1 MKLAMIGLGKMGMGL
16 AERLIRH
23 GHRVVGYD
31 LMPEAV
37 VRAQSAGAI
46 PAASIEDAVL
56 KLDSSPRIVWLMVP
70 AGDPVGMILQQ
81 LATLLGQ
88 GDIII
93 EGGNSYYKESVE
105 RATMLRYKG
114 IYLLDTGVSG
124 GIWGLKNGFNL
135 MVGGDPGAF
144 AAVEPIYRD
153 LAPEGGC
160 GHVGP
165 SGAGHFVKM
174 IHNGIEYGMMQALAE
189 GLELIRAK
197 SEFDVDL
204 AGLTRLWMH
213 GSVIRSWLLEL
224 AGNALAED
232 VDLDWTDAKVT
243 DSGEGRWTVAE
254 SIEQAVPLPV
264 ITLALQMRFRSR
276 QEDSFAARLLSALRH
291 QFGGHNVRREGGE

>member
-1 MKLAMIGLGKMGMGL
+1 
-16 AERLIRH
+16 
-23 GHRVVGYD
+23 
-31 LMPEAV
+31 
-37 VRAQSAGAI
+37 
-46 PAASIEDAVL
+46 
-56 KLDSSPRIVWLMVP
+56 
-70 AGDPVGMILQQ
+70 
-81 LATLLGQ
+81 
-88 GDIII
+88 
-93 EGGNSYYKESVE
+93 
-105 RATMLRYKG
+105 
-114 IYLLDTGVSG
+114 
-124 GIWGLKNGFNL
+124 
-135 MVGGDPGAF
+135 
-144 AAVEPIYRD
+144 
-153 LAPEGGC
+153 
-160 GHVGP
+160 
-165 SGAGHFVKM
+165 
-174 IHNGIEYGMMQALAE
+174 MMQALAE